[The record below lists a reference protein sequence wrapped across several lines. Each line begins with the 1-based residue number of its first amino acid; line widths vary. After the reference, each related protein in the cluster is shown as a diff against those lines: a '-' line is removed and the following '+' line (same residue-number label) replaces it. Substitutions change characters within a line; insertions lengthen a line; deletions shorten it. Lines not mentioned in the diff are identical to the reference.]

1 MTIGQIARDHVVT
14 ASEEDTIEAVLRR
27 MKSEDV
33 GSVIIESDGEPVG
46 IVTDRQVAL
55 AIPDNPDLLER
66 RVADVMTTGLVTV
79 NENDGVTETIE
90 AMQSASVRR
99 LPVVDD
105 QGELVGILSFD
116 DVVVL
121 LTEEFDDL
129 QEIVKTQSPRF

>member
-14 ASEEDTIEAVLRR
+14 ASEQETIEEIIRR
-27 MKSEDV
+27 MEEEDV

-46 IVTDRQVAL
+46 IVTDRQIAM
-55 AIPDNPDLLER
+55 AIPGQPDLLER
-66 RVADVMTTGLVTV
+66 TVEEVMTTGLVTV

-99 LPVVDD
+99 LPVVNDA
-105 QGELVGILSFD
+105 GELTGILSFD

-121 LTEEFDDL
+121 LSEELDDL
-129 QEIVKTQSPRF
+129 GEVLKTQSPRF